1 MHHVHRLLDAR
12 GGAIA
17 THELIDEGFGRRARE
32 RLIEEGVLRRAR
44 QGWFVRPD
52 IDPVILMAVR
62 VGGSLTCGH
71 ALRQHGVWALDHPEV
86 HARVVHPG
94 SRLRDERDSRR
105 RRSAGSTAI
114 VHWTRR
120 PDEHERLV
128 ATVSDSLSDYRR
140 CVPEP
145 WYLAALDSALHHAP
159 LERDALRR
167 AGHPVGIAGIDGVCE
182 SGTETMFWLAIRQ
195 LLPSVSRQ
203 KLIPGVG
210 RVDFL
215 IGERLVVEIDSR
227 EFHDT
232 ASGRAADRRRDLDLS
247 LAGYRCLRFD
257 YDQIVNHLDRVVA
270 AVLAAVSRGDH
281 LR

>member
-1 MHHVHRLLDAR
+1 MHDAIRTLDAR
-12 GGAIA
+12 GGLIA
-17 THELIDEGFGRRARE
+17 THELIEAGFGRRAR
-32 RLIEEGVLRRAR
+32 RQLLDDGVLWRIR
-44 QGWFVRPD
+44 QGWFARPD
-52 IDPVILMAVR
+52 TDPMALRAVR
-62 VGGSLTCGH
+62 VGGVLTCGH
-71 ALRQHGVWALDHPEV
+71 ALRRHGLWALEHPEV
-86 HARVVHPG
+86 HVRVAG
-94 SRLRDERDSRR
+94 TDSRLREDRDSRR
-105 RRSAGSTAI
+105 RRTPASSAV
-114 VHWTRR
+114 VHWTGRSA
-120 PDEHERLV
+120 ETERLV
-128 ATVSDSLSDYRR
+128 ATVSDALSDYRR
-140 CVPEP
+140 CVPHD

-167 AGHPVGIAGIDGVCE
+167 AGHPVGVDGIDGVCE
-182 SGTETMFWLAIRQ
+182 SGTETMFWLAIRE
-195 LLPSVSRQ
+195 LLPSIRRQ
-203 KLIPGVG
+203 QRIPGVG

-232 ASGRAADRRRDLDLS
+232 APGRAADRRRDLDLS